1 MNKLVIANRGAGY
14 IGKSSS
20 VRAVYQLLKDKGY
33 KLLVEEWQGEDIKA
47 IFEVDGV
54 KVGVESQGDP
64 SSQMGETMEKYV
76 EAGCDIIVTACRTK
90 SDTYHKVTDYLGEE
104 NGYDVLWAA
113 HYVYQA
119 PFADESRA
127 LLNDRYAQQVYQ
139 LIQDRIK
146 GVI

>member
-1 MNKLVIANRGAGY
+1 MKEFVIANQGAGY

-20 VRAVYQLLKDKGY
+20 VRAVYQLLKDKGH
-33 KLLVEEWQGEDIKA
+33 KLFVEEWQGEDIKA
-47 IFEVDGV
+47 IFEVDGL

-76 EAGCDIIVTACRTK
+76 EVGCDIIVTACRTK

-119 PFADESRA
+119 PFIDESRA
-127 LLNDRYAQQVYQ
+127 LLNDCYAQQVYQ